1 MRKKV
6 NKLQE
11 NKTPCAPELIVS
23 TIERLDK
30 QQYIVNSNLLFV
42 CLVSS
47 IEYTSLRIASPDK
60 LIQSILQSLNVFKVI
75 SFRISETSAGLQ
87 TGAFETCKANK
98 HLGQWQAGG

>member
-42 CLVSS
+42 C
-47 IEYTSLRIASPDK
+47 
-60 LIQSILQSLNVFKVI
+60 
-75 SFRISETSAGLQ
+75 
-87 TGAFETCKANK
+87 
-98 HLGQWQAGG
+98 